1 MERRP
6 GARMI
11 CLLVRRLLELV
22 PTVLVIVVAS
32 FALVRLAP
40 GSPFSSEK
48 EIPAEIRQKLEAKY
62 GFDKPLP
69 EQFVRYLGNLLKG
82 DLGLSTKYPQRTVNE
97 IIANGFPVSLTLAA
111 VALLWSLLVGI
122 TAGIIGA
129 IRQNTVWDYTAM
141 TAALVGISVPS
152 FVLGPLLV
160 LVVSLRLHMLPP
172 AGWGDWQY
180 VILPGITL
188 GTIYA
193 GSIAR
198 LMRGG
203 MLDVVRSDFIRTA
216 RAKGVAEWTIIWR
229 HMLPTAILPVVSY
242 LGPAIASMLT
252 GSVVV
257 EKIFNV
263 PGIGPYFVDAAF
275 NRDYFLVM
283 GIVLLYAFFLLLL
296 NLVVDVLYG
305 FLDPRVDVS

>member
-1 MERRP
+1 
-6 GARMI
+6 MI
-11 CLLVRRLLELV
+11 RLLLRRLLELV

-69 EQFVRYLGNLLKG
+69 EQFIRYIGNLLKG
-82 DLGLSTKYPQRTVNE
+82 DLGLSTKYPQRSVNE

-160 LVVSLRLHMLPP
+160 LVASLRLHMLPP
-172 AGWGDWQY
+172 AGWGDWHH
-180 VILPGITL
+180 VILPGLTL

-216 RAKGVAEWTIIWR
+216 RAKGVAEWVIVWR
-229 HMLPTAILPVVSY
+229 HMFPTAILPVVSY

>member
-1 MERRP
+1 MKAYVIRR
-6 GARMI
+6 
-11 CLLVRRLLELV
+11 VLELI
-22 PTVLVIVVAS
+22 PTALIIVLGS

-40 GSPFSSEK
+40 GTPFSSEK
-48 EIPAEIRQKLEAKY
+48 EIPPEVRRQLDAKY

-69 EQFVRYLGNLLKG
+69 EQFLRYLGNLLRG
-82 DLGLSTKYPQRTVNE
+82 DLGPSTKYPQRSVNE
-97 IIANGFPVSLTLAA
+97 IIADGFPVSLTLAG
-111 VALLWSLLVGI
+111 VALVWSLLVGV

-129 IRQNTVWDYTAM
+129 VRQNTIWDHAAM
-141 TAALVGISVPS
+141 GAALVGISIPS

-160 LVVSLRLHMLPP
+160 LIFALRLHLLPP
-172 AGWGDWQY
+172 AGWGDWRH
-180 VILPGITL
+180 VILPGLTL

-193 GSIAR
+193 ASIAR
-198 LMRGG
+198 LTRGG
-203 MLDVVRSDFIRTA
+203 MLEVVRSDFIRTA
-216 RAKGVAEWTIIWR
+216 RAKGLSERLVIWR
-229 HMLPTAILPVVSY
+229 HMLRGGLLPVVSY

-296 NLVVDVLYG
+296 NLVVDVAYG
-305 FLDPRVDVS
+305 FLDPRIEYP

>member
-1 MERRP
+1 
-6 GARMI
+6 MI
-11 CLLVRRLLELV
+11 RSILRRLLELV
-22 PTVLVIVVAS
+22 PTILVIVLAS

-48 EIPAEIRQKLEAKY
+48 EIPPEVRRQLDAKY

-69 EQFVRYLGNLLKG
+69 VQFLRYLGNLARG

-97 IIANGFPVSLTLAA
+97 IIAAGFPVTLTLAA
-111 VALLWSLLVGI
+111 VALIWSLLVGI

-129 IRQNTVWDYTAM
+129 VRQNTVWDHAAM
-141 TAALVGISVPS
+141 AAALVGISIPS

-160 LVVSLRLHMLPP
+160 LVVSLRWHLLPP
-172 AGWGDWQY
+172 AGWGDWRH
-180 VILPGITL
+180 VILPGLTL

-193 GSIAR
+193 ASIAR
-198 LMRGG
+198 LTRGG
-203 MLDVVRSDFIRTA
+203 MLEVVRSDFIRTA
-216 RAKGVAEWTIIWR
+216 RAKGLSERLVIWR
-229 HMLPTAILPVVSY
+229 HMLKGGLLPVVSY

-283 GIVLLYAFFLLLL
+283 GIVLLYAFFLLVM
-296 NLVVDVLYG
+296 NLVVDITYSL
-305 FLDPRVDVS
+305 LDPRIESS

>member
-1 MERRP
+1 
-6 GARMI
+6 MI
-11 CLLVRRLLELV
+11 RLLSRRLLELV

-69 EQFVRYLGNLLKG
+69 EQFIRYLGNLLKG

-129 IRQNTVWDYTAM
+129 IRQNTVWDYAAM

-152 FVLGPLLV
+152 FVLGPLLI
-160 LVVSLRLHMLPP
+160 LVISLRFQLLPP
-172 AGWGDWQY
+172 AGWGDWQH
-180 VILPGITL
+180 VILPGLTL

-216 RAKGVAEWTIIWR
+216 RAKGVTEWAIIWR
-229 HMLPTAILPVVSY
+229 HMFPTAILPVVSY

-296 NLVVDVLYG
+296 NFAVDIVYG
-305 FLDPRVDVS
+305 FLDPRVDIS

>member
-1 MERRP
+1 M
-6 GARMI
+6 
-11 CLLVRRLLELV
+11 
-22 PTVLVIVVAS
+22 
-32 FALVRLAP
+32 
-40 GSPFSSEK
+40 
-48 EIPAEIRQKLEAKY
+48 RQKLEAKY

-69 EQFVRYLGNLLKG
+69 EQFIRYLGNLLRG

-97 IIANGFPVSLTLAA
+97 IIANGFPVTLSLAA
-111 VALLWSLLVGI
+111 IALLWSLLVGI

-129 IRQNTVWDYTAM
+129 IRQNTVWDHVAM

-160 LVVSLRLHMLPP
+160 LTVSLRLHLLPP
-172 AGWGDWQY
+172 AGWGDWQH
-180 VILPGITL
+180 VVLPGLTL

-193 GSIAR
+193 ASIAR
-198 LMRGG
+198 LTRGG
-203 MLDVVRSDFIRTA
+203 MLEVVRSDFIRTA
-216 RAKGVAEWTIIWR
+216 RAKGLSESLIVWR
-229 HMLPTAILPVVSY
+229 HMLRGGLLPVVSY
-242 LGPAIASMLT
+242 LGPAVASMLT

-283 GIVLLYAFFLLLL
+283 GIVLLYAFFLLLM
-296 NLVVDVLYG
+296 NLVVDVVYG

>member
-1 MERRP
+1 
-6 GARMI
+6 MI
-11 CLLVRRLLELV
+11 RILLQRLLELI
-22 PTVLVIVVAS
+22 PTALVIVAAS

-40 GSPFSSEK
+40 GSPFSSER
-48 EIPAEIRQKLEAKY
+48 EIPPEVRQKLEAKY
-62 GFDKPLP
+62 GFDKPIP
-69 EQFVRYLGNLLKG
+69 EQFIRYLGNLLRG

-97 IIANGFPVSLTLAA
+97 IIANGFPVTLSLAA
-111 VALLWSLLVGI
+111 IALLWSLLVGI

-129 IRQNTVWDYTAM
+129 IRQNTVWDHVAM

-160 LVVSLRLHMLPP
+160 LTVSLRLHLLPP
-172 AGWGDWQY
+172 AGWGDWQH
-180 VILPGITL
+180 VVLPGLTL

-193 GSIAR
+193 ASIAR
-198 LMRGG
+198 LTRGG
-203 MLDVVRSDFIRTA
+203 MLEVVRSDFIRTA
-216 RAKGVAEWTIIWR
+216 RAKGLSESLIVWR
-229 HMLPTAILPVVSY
+229 HMLRGGLLPVVSY
-242 LGPAIASMLT
+242 LGPAVASMLT

-283 GIVLLYAFFLLLL
+283 GIVLLYAFFLLLM
-296 NLVVDVLYG
+296 NLVVDVVYG

>member
-1 MERRP
+1 MKAYVIRR
-6 GARMI
+6 
-11 CLLVRRLLELV
+11 VLELI
-22 PTVLVIVVAS
+22 PTALIIVLGS

-48 EIPAEIRQKLEAKY
+48 EIPPEVRRQLDAKY

-69 EQFVRYLGNLLKG
+69 EQFLRYLGNLLRG
-82 DLGLSTKYPQRTVNE
+82 DLGPSTKYPQRSVNE
-97 IIANGFPVSLTLAA
+97 IIADGFPVSLTLAG
-111 VALLWSLLVGI
+111 VALVWSLLVGV

-129 IRQNTVWDYTAM
+129 VRQNTIWDHTAM
-141 TAALVGISVPS
+141 GAALVGISIPS

-160 LVVSLRLHMLPP
+160 LIFALRLHLLPP
-172 AGWGDWQY
+172 AGWGDWRH
-180 VILPGITL
+180 VILPGLTL

-193 GSIAR
+193 ASIAR
-198 LMRGG
+198 LTRGG
-203 MLDVVRSDFIRTA
+203 MLEVVRSDFIRTA
-216 RAKGVAEWTIIWR
+216 RAKGLSERLVIWR
-229 HMLPTAILPVVSY
+229 HMLRGGLLPVVSY

-296 NLVVDVLYG
+296 NLVVDVAYG
-305 FLDPRVDVS
+305 FLDPRIEYP

>member
-1 MERRP
+1 
-6 GARMI
+6 MI
-11 CLLVRRLLELV
+11 RFLFRRLLELV

-69 EQFVRYLGNLLKG
+69 EQFIRYLGNLLKG

-129 IRQNTVWDYTAM
+129 IRQNTVWDYAAM

-152 FVLGPLLV
+152 FVLGPLLI
-160 LVVSLRLHMLPP
+160 LVISLRFQLLPP
-172 AGWGDWQY
+172 AGWGDWQH
-180 VILPGITL
+180 VILPGLTL

-216 RAKGVAEWTIIWR
+216 RAKGVTEWAIIWR
-229 HMLPTAILPVVSY
+229 HMFPTAILPVVSY

-296 NLVVDVLYG
+296 NFVVDIVYS
-305 FLDPRVDVS
+305 FLDPRVDIS

>member
-1 MERRP
+1 
-6 GARMI
+6 MI
-11 CLLVRRLLELV
+11 RILLQRLLELI
-22 PTVLVIVVAS
+22 PTALVIVAAS

-40 GSPFSSEK
+40 GSPFSSER
-48 EIPAEIRQKLEAKY
+48 EIPSEVRQKLEAKY

-69 EQFVRYLGNLLKG
+69 EQFIRYLGNLLRG

-97 IIANGFPVSLTLAA
+97 IIANGFPVTLSLAA
-111 VALLWSLLVGI
+111 IALLWSLLVGI

-129 IRQNTVWDYTAM
+129 IRQNTVWDHVAM

-160 LVVSLRLHMLPP
+160 LTVSLRLHLLPP
-172 AGWGDWQY
+172 AGWGDWQH
-180 VILPGITL
+180 VVLPGLTL

-193 GSIAR
+193 ASIAR
-198 LMRGG
+198 LTRGG
-203 MLDVVRSDFIRTA
+203 MLEVVRSDFIRTA
-216 RAKGVAEWTIIWR
+216 RAKGLSESLIVWR
-229 HMLPTAILPVVSY
+229 HMLRGGLLPVVSY
-242 LGPAIASMLT
+242 LGPAVASMLT

-283 GIVLLYAFFLLLL
+283 GIVLLYAFFLLLM
-296 NLVVDVLYG
+296 NLVVDVVYG

>member
-1 MERRP
+1 
-6 GARMI
+6 MI
-11 CLLVRRLLELV
+11 RILLQRLLELI
-22 PTVLVIVVAS
+22 PTALVIVAAS

-48 EIPAEIRQKLEAKY
+48 EIPPEVRQKLEAKY

-69 EQFVRYLGNLLKG
+69 EQFIRYLGNLLRG

-97 IIANGFPVSLTLAA
+97 IIANGFPVTLSLAA
-111 VALLWSLLVGI
+111 IALLWSLLVGI

-129 IRQNTVWDYTAM
+129 IRQNTVWDHVAM

-160 LVVSLRLHMLPP
+160 LTVSLRLHLLPP
-172 AGWGDWQY
+172 AGWGDWQH
-180 VILPGITL
+180 VVLPGLTL

-193 GSIAR
+193 ASIAR
-198 LMRGG
+198 LTRGG
-203 MLDVVRSDFIRTA
+203 MLEVVRSDFIRTA
-216 RAKGVAEWTIIWR
+216 RAKGLSEPLIVWR
-229 HMLPTAILPVVSY
+229 HMLRGGLLPVVSY
-242 LGPAIASMLT
+242 LGPAVASMLT

-283 GIVLLYAFFLLLL
+283 GIVLLYAFFLLLM
-296 NLVVDVLYG
+296 NLVVDVVYG

>member
-1 MERRP
+1 
-6 GARMI
+6 MI
-11 CLLVRRLLELV
+11 RILLQRLLELI
-22 PTVLVIVVAS
+22 PTALVIVAAS

-40 GSPFSSEK
+40 GSPFSSER
-48 EIPAEIRQKLEAKY
+48 EIPPEVRQKLEAKY

-69 EQFVRYLGNLLKG
+69 EQFIRYLGNLLRG

-97 IIANGFPVSLTLAA
+97 IIANGFPVTLSLAA
-111 VALLWSLLVGI
+111 IALLWSLLVGI

-129 IRQNTVWDYTAM
+129 IRQNTVWDHVAM

-160 LVVSLRLHMLPP
+160 LTVSLRLHLLPP
-172 AGWGDWQY
+172 AGWGDWQH
-180 VILPGITL
+180 VVLPGLTL

-193 GSIAR
+193 ASIAR
-198 LMRGG
+198 LTRGG
-203 MLDVVRSDFIRTA
+203 MLEVVRSDFIRTA
-216 RAKGVAEWTIIWR
+216 RAKGLSESLIVWR
-229 HMLPTAILPVVSY
+229 HMLRGGLLPVVSY
-242 LGPAIASMLT
+242 LGPAVASMLT

-283 GIVLLYAFFLLLL
+283 GIVLLYAFFLLLM
-296 NLVVDVLYG
+296 NLLVDVVYG

>member
-1 MERRP
+1 MK
-6 GARMI
+6 AYVI
-11 CLLVRRLLELV
+11 RRLLELIQ
-22 PTVLVIVVAS
+22 TALIIVLGS

-48 EIPAEIRQKLEAKY
+48 EIPPEVRRQLDAKY
-62 GFDKPLP
+62 GFDRPLP
-69 EQFVRYLGNLLKG
+69 EQFVRYLGGLLRG
-82 DLGLSTKYPQRTVNE
+82 DLGPSTKYPQRSVNE
-97 IIANGFPVSLTLAA
+97 IIADGFPVSLTLAG
-111 VALLWSLLVGI
+111 VALVWSLLLGI

-129 IRQNTVWDYTAM
+129 VRQNTVWDHAAM
-141 TAALVGISVPS
+141 AAALIGISIPS

-160 LVVSLRLHMLPP
+160 LLFSLRLHLIPP
-172 AGWGDWQY
+172 AGWGDLRHL
-180 VILPGITL
+180 ILPGITL

-193 GSIAR
+193 ASIAR
-198 LMRGG
+198 LTRGG
-203 MLDVVRSDFIRTA
+203 MLEVVRSDFIRTA
-216 RAKGVAEWTIIWR
+216 RAKGLSERLIIWR
-229 HMLPTAILPVVSY
+229 HMLKGGLLPVVSY

-283 GIVLLYAFFLLLL
+283 GIVVLYAFFLLLL
-296 NLVVDVLYG
+296 NLVVDVIYG
-305 FLDPRVDVS
+305 FLDPRIEYR

>member
-1 MERRP
+1 
-6 GARMI
+6 MI
-11 CLLVRRLLELV
+11 RILLQRLLELI
-22 PTVLVIVVAS
+22 PTALVIVAAS

-48 EIPAEIRQKLEAKY
+48 EIPPEVRQKLEAKY

-69 EQFVRYLGNLLKG
+69 EQFIRYLGNLLRG

-97 IIANGFPVSLTLAA
+97 IIANGFPVTLSLAA
-111 VALLWSLLVGI
+111 IALLWSLLVGI

-129 IRQNTVWDYTAM
+129 IRQNTIWDHVAM

-160 LVVSLRLHMLPP
+160 LTVSLRLHLLPP
-172 AGWGDWQY
+172 AGWGDWQH
-180 VILPGITL
+180 VVLPGLTL

-193 GSIAR
+193 ASIAR
-198 LMRGG
+198 LTRGG
-203 MLDVVRSDFIRTA
+203 MLEVVRSDFIRTA
-216 RAKGVAEWTIIWR
+216 RAKGLSESLIVWR
-229 HMLPTAILPVVSY
+229 HMLRGGLLPVVSY
-242 LGPAIASMLT
+242 LGPAVASMLT

-283 GIVLLYAFFLLLL
+283 GIVLLYAFFLLLM
-296 NLVVDVLYG
+296 NLIVDVVYG

>member
-1 MERRP
+1 MK
-6 GARMI
+6 AYVI
-11 CLLVRRLLELV
+11 RRLLELI
-22 PTVLVIVVAS
+22 PTALIIVLGS

-48 EIPAEIRQKLEAKY
+48 EIPPEIRRQLDAKY
-62 GFDKPLP
+62 GFDRPLP
-69 EQFVRYLGNLLKG
+69 EQFIRYVGNLLRG
-82 DLGLSTKYPQRTVNE
+82 DLGPSTKYPQRSVNE
-97 IIANGFPVSLTLAA
+97 IIADGFPVSLTLAG
-111 VALLWSLLVGI
+111 VALVWSLLLGI

-129 IRQNTVWDYTAM
+129 VRQNTAWDHAAM
-141 TAALVGISVPS
+141 AAALVGISIPS

-160 LVVSLRLHMLPP
+160 LLFALRLHLLPP
-172 AGWGDWQY
+172 AGWGDLRH
-180 VILPGITL
+180 VFLPGLTL

-193 GSIAR
+193 ASIAR
-198 LMRGG
+198 LTRGG
-203 MLDVVRSDFIRTA
+203 MLEVVRSDFILTA
-216 RAKGVAEWTIIWR
+216 RAKGLSERLIIWR
-229 HMLPTAILPVVSY
+229 HMLKGGLLPVVSY

-296 NLVVDVLYG
+296 NLVVDVIYG
-305 FLDPRVDVS
+305 FLDPRIEYP